1 MRAARYLHVAPW
13 ELLEQP
19 LFWQE
24 YALEYEGVDAEVNH
38 ILSSQGR

>member
-1 MRAARYLHVAPW
+1 MRAAKYLQVAPW

-24 YALEYEGVDAEVNH
+24 YALEYEGVDAEAAH
-38 ILSSQGR
+38 ILASKGG